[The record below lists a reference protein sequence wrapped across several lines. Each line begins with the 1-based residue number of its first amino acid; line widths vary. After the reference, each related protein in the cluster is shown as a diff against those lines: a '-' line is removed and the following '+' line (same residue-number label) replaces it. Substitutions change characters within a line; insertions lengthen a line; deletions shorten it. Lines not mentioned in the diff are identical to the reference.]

1 MTALPKRLRYDQR
14 QSLYGF
20 LFIAPIVVYY
30 SFFALWPMLNAVYLS
45 FFKYDLLS
53 KPEFVGISQ
62 YISLIKTPTFLK
74 SLSVTAIYVVAVNV
88 PVWILS
94 ISVAMVLNTKIRGR
108 TFFRTLVF
116 SPIVMP
122 LAVLAVIWSL
132 LYNPIGPINE
142 WILKSFLDSPLPW
155 LNSERL
161 ALLAVIV
168 MAIWRAFGYYSVLFL
183 AGLQNISTEF
193 YEAARIDG
201 AGPWLIFSRITWPL
215 LRPTTLFVI
224 IISVTNTLR
233 HFDAIWIMTKG
244 GPVDATRVLS
254 ILIYETG
261 WTYFSM
267 GKASAMSVFLL
278 VALLVFS
285 AIQFKL
291 FKSSEYE

>member
-1 MTALPKRLRYDQR
+1 MPTLTTRLRYQQR

-20 LFIAPIVVYY
+20 FFILPIALYY
-30 SFFALWPMLNAVYLS
+30 AYFALWPMLNAVYLS

-53 KPEFVGISQ
+53 RPEFIGVSQ
-62 YISLIKTPTFLK
+62 YIALIRTPTFIK
-74 SLSVTAIYVVAVNV
+74 SLSVTAVYVIAVNV

-94 ISVAMVLNTKIRGR
+94 ISVAMVLNAKIRGR
-108 TFFRTLVF
+108 TFFRTVIF

-132 LYNPIGPINE
+132 LYNPVGPINE
-142 WILKSFLDSPLPW
+142 WILKPFLHAPLPW

-161 ALLAVIV
+161 ALVAVIL
-168 MAIWRAFGYYSVLFL
+168 MAVWRAFGYYSVLFL
-183 AGLQNISTEF
+183 AGLQNISTEY

-201 AGPWLIFSRITWPL
+201 AGPWLIFSKITWPL

-224 IISVTNTLR
+224 IISVINTLR

-278 VALLVFS
+278 IALLLFS
-285 AIQFKL
+285 ALQFKL